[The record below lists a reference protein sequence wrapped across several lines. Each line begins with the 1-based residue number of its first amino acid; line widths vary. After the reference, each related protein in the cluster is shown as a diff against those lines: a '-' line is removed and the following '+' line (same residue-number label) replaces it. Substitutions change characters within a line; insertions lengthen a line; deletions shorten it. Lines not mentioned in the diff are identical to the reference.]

1 MNYADS
7 DLTFYLITYRDFAR
21 AIWCL
26 DLVRIAYPAA
36 RIIVD
41 VDGDPDPNWQRLE
54 TLHRAEVYYGERLFL
69 LPRGGEI
76 VSRMVRRHLTDPD
89 NRRWLFRID
98 TDTEIRRQFRQL
110 PDADYFGS
118 YSEGLVQGGCIGM
131 TRDALQKIENSR
143 CLERPDLR
151 IASTWQRG
159 NPIIAEKR
167 VRLGLLSFDWMV
179 AWAMKE
185 AGITGQ
191 PFKEIM
197 SRWRDPVPAH
207 VDVAVAHP
215 CKHIPVNRPHI

>member
-1 MNYADS
+1 MRYSDT
-7 DLTFYLITYRDFAR
+7 DLTFYLITYRDLTR

-36 RIIVD
+36 RIVVD
-41 VDGDPDPNWQRLE
+41 VDGDQDPGWKRLE

-69 LPRGGEI
+69 LARGGAI
-76 VSRMVRRHLTDPD
+76 VNRMLRHHLDDPEG
-89 NRRWLFRID
+89 RRWIFRID
-98 TDTEIRRQFRQL
+98 TDTEIRRRFNYL
-110 PDADYFGS
+110 PEADYFGS
-118 YSEGLVQGGCIGM
+118 YVEGLVQGGFIGM
-131 TRDALQKIENSR
+131 TREALQRIERSR

-167 VRLGLLSFDWMV
+167 VRLGLLSFDWLV
-179 AWAMKE
+179 AWAMRE
-185 AGITGQ
+185 AGIAGERF
-191 PFKEIM
+191 PEVM
-197 SRWRDPVPAH
+197 SRWRDPVPTS